1 MNQIE
6 NTITKMLA
14 EKNKNKLKEF
24 LFNLFDPRL
33 FYTNMNMDR
42 TQLIQTLC
50 NDAIRLDYADA
61 SFTTDVFAREHM
73 SSTAFEDAA
82 VPHSLASNAKKSFIS
97 VVLCP
102 QGMEWGTHEV
112 HIVTLLG
119 VHDDSRKLFAQIF
132 DHLIE
137 ILSEPSFL
145 NELVTCQDYDSFI
158 QKLTHYMDAV
168 DV

>member
-1 MNQIE
+1 M
-6 NTITKMLA
+6 
-14 EKNKNKLKEF
+14 
-24 LFNLFDPRL
+24 
-33 FYTNMNMDR
+33 
-42 TQLIQTLC
+42 
-50 NDAIRLDYADA
+50 
-61 SFTTDVFAREHM
+61 
-73 SSTAFEDAA
+73 
-82 VPHSLASNAKKSFIS
+82 
-97 VVLCP
+97 
-102 QGMEWGTHEV
+102 GTHEV

-145 NELVTCQDYDSFI
+145 NELVTCQDYDYFI